1 VILKPTSKLDS
12 LLQTYPFLQE
22 FLAGLSP
29 KFGKLKNPI
38 LRRTVGKVA
47 SLEQVARLGDFPVGR
62 LLEAIAAEIRR
73 VAREPVEIEA
83 GDSSKGPAPLADRE
97 ARKEVLKDIIRE
109 LHRGGDVEVLKKRF
123 AGLVRDVSGSEI
135 AAMEQELITEGLP
148 ETEVRRLCDV
158 HVRIFEEALDEK
170 PAAPAIPGHPL
181 HTLTLENRALERLV
195 AEARSALSPAA
206 SPGKAGD
213 WEGRRKRLLDL
224 ADALAQVEK
233 HYLKKENQ
241 LFPLLESRGASGPSK
256 VMWAIHDDIR
266 AHLKGFREAL
276 GRGDRGEAV
285 KAGELVLGELSDMIA
300 KEEKILFPMSLETLD
315 DGDWARVKHGEEEI
329 GYAWI
334 TPGNFWK
341 PSSVGGDEEKP
352 MTSSG
357 PDRTGAPVALD
368 TGALTPE
375 TINLLLTHLP
385 VDVSFVDAEDTV
397 RYYSATKDRIFTRT
411 PAVIGRKVQNCHPSK
426 SLDAVNK
433 ILEAFK
439 AGTRSEAEFWI
450 EAGGKFVHIRYFAV
464 RDSSGR
470 YRGCL
475 EVSQD
480 VTRIRGLRGQ
490 KRLLDW
496 E

>member
-1 VILKPTSKLDS
+1 MILRPTSKLDP
-12 LLQTYPFLQE
+12 LLQAYPFLQE

-29 KFGKLKNPI
+29 KFGKLRNPV

-73 VAREPVEIEA
+73 AAGESVEIEA
-83 GDSSKGPAPLADRE
+83 GASLGPSAPMADRE

-109 LHRGGDVEVLKKRF
+109 LHQGGDVETLKRRF
-123 AGLVRDVSGSEI
+123 AELVRDVSGSEI
-135 AAMEQELITEGLP
+135 ASMEQELIAEGLP
-148 ETEVRRLCDV
+148 EAEVKRLCDV
-158 HVRIFEEALDEK
+158 HVRIFEEALDKK
-170 PAAPAIPGHPL
+170 PAPPAIPGHPL

-195 AEARSALSPAA
+195 AKARSALSPAS
-206 SPGKAGD
+206 SPGKAGG
-213 WEGRRKRLLDL
+213 WEGRRRRLLDL

-241 LFPLLESRGASGPSK
+241 LFPLLESHGVSGPSK

-285 KAGELVLGELSDMIA
+285 KTGELVLGELSDMIA
-300 KEEKILFPMSLETLD
+300 KEEKVLFPMSLETLD
-315 DGDWARVKHGEEEI
+315 DRDWARVKHGEEEI

-341 PSSVGGDEEKP
+341 PSAISGKEEKP
-352 MTSSG
+352 ITSFVT
-357 PDRTGAPVALD
+357 DRTGAPVALD
-368 TGALTPE
+368 TGALAPE
-375 TINLLLTHLP
+375 TINMILTHLP
-385 VDVSFVDAEDTV
+385 VDISFIDDEDTV

-426 SLDAVNK
+426 SLEAVNK
-433 ILEAFK
+433 ILAAFK
-439 AGTRSEAEFWI
+439 AGARDEAEFWI
-450 EAGGKFVHIRYFAV
+450 ETGGKFVHIRYFAV
-464 RDSSGR
+464 RDAAGR

-480 VTRIRGLRGQ
+480 VTRIRNLRGQ

-496 E
+496 A